1 MKKLLKVKLPV
12 DRDLCLV
19 HQLAMAVLLTA
30 ESGGTEASLL
40 ERLCL
45 AKFPSRM
52 LFQFLL
58 GLFVLVEA
66 IRLGQISG
74 ILFALIVPLLT
85 WNMAE
90 DVA

>member
-1 MKKLLKVKLPV
+1 
-12 DRDLCLV
+12 
-19 HQLAMAVLLTA
+19 
-30 ESGGTEASLL
+30 
-40 ERLCL
+40 
-45 AKFPSRM
+45 M

-66 IRLGQISG
+66 IGLGQISG